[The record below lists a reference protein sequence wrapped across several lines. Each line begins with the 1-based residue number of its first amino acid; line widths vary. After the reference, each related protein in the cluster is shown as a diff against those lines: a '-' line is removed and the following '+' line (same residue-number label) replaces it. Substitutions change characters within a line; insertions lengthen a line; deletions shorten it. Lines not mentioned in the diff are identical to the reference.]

1 MDEQQ
6 YNTYAVPSYQDMVR
20 AQSAFVNRVYTWMSI
35 GLALTGFIAW
45 FLGERNIEF
54 VIKHQQWFLPLIVVE
69 VLLVLAMSWM
79 INKIS
84 PAVASVMFF
93 IYAAING
100 VTLSWIFLAYQ
111 IGSIA
116 NVFFITCGT
125 FAGMSIYGYVTKRD
139 LTGVGSF
146 CLMAI
151 WGLIIAGIINIFWH
165 NDLAQFV
172 ISCLGVLVFVGLTAY
187 DTQKIKQ
194 LALAAAEGQIDP
206 ASAKKFA
213 VIGALE
219 LYLDF
224 VNLFLYLLRLFG
236 RRR

>member
-6 YNTYAVPSYQDMVR
+6 YNTYAVPTYQEMVR
-20 AQSAFVNRVYTWMSI
+20 AQSAFINRVYIWMTF

-45 FLGERNIEF
+45 FLGERNIDF

-69 VLLVLAMSWM
+69 VLLVIGMSWA

-93 IYAAING
+93 LYAAING

-125 FAGMSIYGYVTKRD
+125 FAGMSVFGYVTKRD
-139 LTGVGSF
+139 LSGIGSF

-151 WGLIIAGIINIFWH
+151 WGLIIAGIVNIFWH
-165 NDLAQFV
+165 NDMAQFV
-172 ISCLGVLVFVGLTAY
+172 ISCFGVLIFVGLTAY

-194 LALAAAEGQIDP
+194 LAVAAAEGGLNSDD
-206 ASAKKFA
+206 AKKFA

>member
-20 AQSAFVNRVYTWMSI
+20 AQSAFINRVYTWMSI

-69 VLLVLAMSWM
+69 VLLVIAMSWM

-125 FAGMSIYGYVTKRD
+125 FAGSSCG
-139 LTGVGSF
+139 F
-146 CLMAI
+146 CRRRTCFELSH
-151 WGLIIAGIINIFWH
+151 G
-165 NDLAQFV
+165 
-172 ISCLGVLVFVGLTAY
+172 
-187 DTQKIKQ
+187 
-194 LALAAAEGQIDP
+194 EGQVGI
-206 ASAKKFA
+206 
-213 VIGALE
+213 E
-219 LYLDF
+219 LTHVGILVVGIPEHKEHLAPFQLCADI
-224 VNLFLYLLRLFG
+224 VKVSHVSR
-236 RRR
+236 